1 MPSKEVKV
9 KVGTDVEDSK
19 VKALEEEIQRLKL
32 QRLQLNIDANTAKI
46 AEIQEKIEGIDLL
59 LEAGV
64 DLDDEELDKLA
75 AEMESLQSQ
84 KLALEISVADDE
96 LTKAKAEEEELNTTA
111 QVDIDVDESAIQGAM
126 QNINDGINQTKQGLS
141 DLAGAFSEVQQAGM
155 QSEQNQAFLTMN
167 LGADKAKQTYQDI
180 SDIVASMPGDDNT
193 MRSVLST
200 AQALGNNLKPEEM
213 KAATATMADYMG
225 GSATMGKQAL
235 ESQQDIMKYLLD
247 GNTAE
252 LERGSIVSSQVD
264 KLKDANTFMERQAAM
279 QEVLNDL
286 GYGGI
291 ANQDTMLN
299 KQAEWEGMLYN
310 AKDTLSSMW
319 LDAEKGAMDFFLG
332 LNDATGGLAGM
343 GMVLATQLGPGIF
356 STLQGVTTMAPG
368 IMQLTE
374 KFGGFSGMLSAGTG
388 AITGF
393 GSTLLSIATGPVG
406 IAVAAIALLAIGI
419 YEAGKAFGW
428 WSDVGSMLD
437 AIKTG
442 VMELWNAFISNPY
455 VIQVIDLIKQ
465 GLTDAWNAIVG
476 FGQAIMSALGGA
488 GGQFDILSW
497 AINGLQIVLNTVGPL
512 VVLAIQGM
520 IQHFRNI
527 YTVAQIVWPYIS
539 SAISTAIGIATGIVN
554 AGKGVFQSLA
564 GVWNGLSSTVSS
576 MASTIHGALSS
587 AGSAWNSFKSTVMNA
602 VQPILDAAN
611 QVGDAIGQIASVIG
625 MGGIETPTINSPV
638 GGYTPIVTSGNPRT
652 VIFNMYGD
660 IKDEKTLDD
669 TIDAINNRIEFE
681 KMDLGDDTE

>member
-1 MPSKEVKV
+1 MASKEVQV
-9 KVGTDVEDSK
+9 KVDTDVEDSK

-310 AKDTLSSMW
+310 AQDTLSSMW

-332 LNDATGGLAGM
+332 LNDATDGLAGM

-374 KFGGFSGMLSAGTG
+374 KFGGLSGMLSAGTG
-388 AITGF
+388 AISGF
-393 GSTLLSIATGPVG
+393 GSTLLGIATGPVG

-437 AIKTG
+437 ALKTG

-455 VIQVIDLIKQ
+455 VIQVIDLIRQ
-465 GLTDAWNAIVG
+465 GLTDAWNAISG
-476 FGQAIMSALGGA
+476 FGSAIMTALTGA
-488 GGQFDILSW
+488 GGEFDILSFM
-497 AINGLQIVLNTVGPL
+497 IQNLGLVLNAVGPL
-512 VVLAIQGM
+512 VVLAIQGI
-520 IQHFRNI
+520 IQHFRNL
-527 YTVAQIVWPYIS
+527 YTAGQIVWPYIS
-539 SAISTAIGIATGIVN
+539 SAISTAMGIATGIVN

-576 MASTIHGALSS
+576 MASTISGALSS
-587 AGSAWNSFKSTVMNA
+587 AGSAWNSFKTTVMNA
-602 VQPILDAAN
+602 VQPILNAAS
-611 QVGDAIGQIASVIG
+611 QVGDAIGQIGSYIG
-625 MGGIETPTINSPV
+625 MGGIETPTIVTPT
-638 GGYTPIVTSGNPRT
+638 GGYTNTPVTSGHT
-652 VIFNMYGD
+652 FIFNMYGD
-660 IKDEKTLDD
+660 IKDEKTLDE
-669 TIDAINNRIEFE
+669 TIDAINNRIQFE
-681 KMDLGDDTE
+681 SMGLGDEV